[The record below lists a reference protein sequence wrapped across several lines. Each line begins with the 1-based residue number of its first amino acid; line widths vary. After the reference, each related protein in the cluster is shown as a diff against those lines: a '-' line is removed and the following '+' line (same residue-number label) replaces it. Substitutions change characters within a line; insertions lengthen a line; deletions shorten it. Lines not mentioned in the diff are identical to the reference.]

1 MACQVLRAPVPMC
14 AGTPPSCGAAVAG
27 TSRRPAFRR
36 HAVSRSQGTGV
47 RGFGLAQRLRL
58 LRIPWMSDDDLPDEA
73 KRATIQFVLAVNDE
87 EHQQ

>member
-1 MACQVLRAPVPMC
+1 
-14 AGTPPSCGAAVAG
+14 
-27 TSRRPAFRR
+27 
-36 HAVSRSQGTGV
+36 V

-58 LRIPWMSDDDLPDEA
+58 LRLPWMSDDDLPDEA